1 MALRLE
7 DEQPKALLVA
17 AGEILGQ
24 GSLEKLL
31 SDVGTVIAIDGGLAH
46 LRTVD
51 HSPDLV
57 VGDLDSVSKND
68 LEWAR
73 AAGAEVISMAGQE
86 ESDLAKG
93 FEYCSQKGLNL
104 IDVIGIEGG
113 RLAHQFATYAALAEA
128 DSSLSITVH
137 LQNATV
143 HRLVVGGSA
152 TGGSTQ
158 IEPEGEFSI
167 FALQRAQV
175 TISGAKYELAE
186 EWLELDTRGLSN
198 FSNGLVTIEVHSGG
212 PVLLF
217 LNI

>member
-1 MALRLE
+1 
-7 DEQPKALLVA
+7 
-17 AGEILGQ
+17 
-24 GSLEKLL
+24 
-31 SDVGTVIAIDGGLAH
+31 
-46 LRTVD
+46 
-51 HSPDLV
+51 
-57 VGDLDSVSKND
+57 
-68 LEWAR
+68 
-73 AAGAEVISMAGQE
+73 
-86 ESDLAKG
+86 
-93 FEYCSQKGLNL
+93 LNL

>member
-128 DSSLSITVH
+128 DSSLAITVH